1 MQPALTVAVLWLR
14 VCNVLP
20 HRTVGTLP
28 GAVSKRAQF
37 REGCCH
43 LCPPPRSQARAGPA
57 HPGREMSPL
66 KHCLPPPP
74 RPSSTSEALA
84 AARCSLPERGPV
96 TREVSAS
103 AALEQVECCSS
114 CASPPFSSVPLSQQ
128 HHVWAHLLPELK
140 PIPKCISP
148 PASSSYKSEN
158 MCL

>member
-37 REGCCH
+37 REGSCH

-84 AARCSLPERGPV
+84 AARCSLPERGPCDTGGFCIRCV
-96 TREVSAS
+96 GAGGVLYLLRQPSVLLCPPLTAAPRLGPSSSRTKAHPQVYFSAS
-103 AALEQVECCSS
+103 LLFLQV
-114 CASPPFSSVPLSQQ
+114 
-128 HHVWAHLLPELK
+128 
-140 PIPKCISP
+140 
-148 PASSSYKSEN
+148 
-158 MCL
+158 